1 MGVFMNPNTGS
12 INLCRD
18 FVNIEVE
25 LISTCEIPTPHYQ
38 VYQYEEA
45 ASLYAGAK
53 VLYNVTTGVLN
64 STAMFSVHWPAL
76 PSYTQNT
83 DQRKLLQSD
92 GVAESLQH
100 IVDSLGEKLSHIDS
114 LGEKLSHMDR
124 FEERMNHQ
132 HTIVILQA
140 VFIMALL
147 VILAALSLRNLMSFQ
162 KEKEKIRSPKVV
174 EP

>member
-1 MGVFMNPNTGS
+1 MGVSMNPNTGS

-53 VLYNVTTGVLN
+53 VLYNVTTGALN
-64 STAMFSVHWPAL
+64 SMAMFSVHWPAL

-92 GVAESLQH
+92 GVAESLQQ
-100 IVDSLGEKLSHIDS
+100 IVDS

-132 HTIVILQA
+132 HTIVILQS

-147 VILAALSLRNLMSFQ
+147 VILAALSLRILMGFQ

>member
-1 MGVFMNPNTGS
+1 MGVSMNPNTGS

-18 FVNIEVE
+18 FMNIEVE

-53 VLYNVTTGVLN
+53 VLYNVTTGALN

-92 GVAESLQH
+92 GMAESLQH
-100 IVDSLGEKLSHIDS
+100 IVEKLN
-114 LGEKLSHMDR
+114 HMDR

-132 HTIVILQA
+132 HTIVILQS

-147 VILAALSLRNLMSFQ
+147 VILAALSLRILMGFQ